1 MADFTVR
8 KALKSV
14 LQTYLGCIIM
24 VGMVA
29 PSVSPS
35 KRVDVI
41 DGVHFDLSQ
50 LKHQAFDK

>member
-1 MADFTVR
+1 
-8 KALKSV
+8 
-14 LQTYLGCIIM
+14 M